1 MSRLKSI
8 LAAVFVLFVLA
19 ASIAAQDKMTGTIK
33 GRVRVESG
41 KPSGVSVIVRQGE
54 REITQSTTDAKGE
67 FTVSGLQPGVYSV
80 TFRKPGLSVGT
91 INNVEVRAGKVRPL
105 GDRLVLTIDEG
116 SIAFL
121 KGSVFDPSGRS
132 VPGARVDLARIEAD
146 GSAKKIADR
155 VTTETGQF
163 AFRLP
168 PEKAR
173 YRVTVKAGGAQDATQ
188 EITIDDAVVYRIAL
202 TLEPARK

>member
-1 MSRLKSI
+1 MSRLRLTFTAALFI
-8 LAAVFVLFVLA
+8 LVAV
-19 ASIAAQDKMTGTIK
+19 ASVAAQDKTTGSIR
-33 GRVRVESG
+33 GRVRVEAG
-41 KPSGVSVIVRQGE
+41 KPSEVAVIVRQGE
-54 REITQSTTDAKGE
+54 REITQGVTNSKGE
-67 FTVSGLQPGVYSV
+67 FTVNGLQPGLYSV

-91 INNVEVRAGKVRPL
+91 VNNVEVRAGKVRTL
-105 GDRLVLTIDEG
+105 GDRLVLTIDES

-132 VPGARVDLARIEAD
+132 VPGARVELARVEAD
-146 GSAKKIADR
+146 GSLKKLGDR

-173 YRVTVKAGGAQDATQ
+173 YRVTAKAGGAKDSTQ
-188 EITIDDAVVYRIAL
+188 EITVDDAVVYRIAL
-202 TLEPARK
+202 TLEPTQN

>member
-1 MSRLKSI
+1 MSRFRLTFT
-8 LAAVFVLFVLA
+8 AVLFILLA
-19 ASIAAQDKMTGTIK
+19 FACVAAQDKTTGSIK
-33 GRVRVESG
+33 GRVRVETG
-41 KPSGVSVIVRQGE
+41 KPSEVAIIVRQGE
-54 REITQSTTDAKGE
+54 REITQGVTNSRGE
-67 FTVSGLQPGVYSV
+67 FTVNGLQPGLYSV

-91 INNVEVRAGKVRPL
+91 VNNVEVRAGKVRTL
-105 GDRLVLTIDEG
+105 GDRLVLTIDES

-132 VPGARVDLARIEAD
+132 VPGARVEIARVEAD
-146 GSAKKIADR
+146 GSLKKLADR

-173 YRVTVKAGGAQDATQ
+173 YRVTAKAGGAKDSTQ
-188 EITIDDAVVYRIAL
+188 EITVDDAVVYRIAL
-202 TLEPARK
+202 TLEPTQN